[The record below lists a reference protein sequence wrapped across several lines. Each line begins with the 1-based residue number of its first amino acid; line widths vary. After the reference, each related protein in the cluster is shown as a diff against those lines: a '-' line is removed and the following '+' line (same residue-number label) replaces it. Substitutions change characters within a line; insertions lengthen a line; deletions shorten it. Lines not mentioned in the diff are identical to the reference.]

1 MRSEL
6 KLKTIRSFDNDVKRL
21 KKKHYDMSRLE
32 EPLRALGESDTD
44 VLKTKYSDHAL
55 TGDWKGFRELHVE
68 SDLLLVYRRDG
79 DEICSAYER
88 GTVCETGRRHRRRRV
103 CEPVPTVSG
112 RVRTQQNRPEA
123 ERK

>member
-68 SDLLLVYRRDG
+68 SDLLLY
-79 DEICSAYER
+79 IAA
-88 GTVCETGRRHRRRRV
+88 TETRFL
-103 CEPVPTVSG
+103 
-112 RVRTQQNRPEA
+112 
-123 ERK
+123 